1 MSTRA
6 HRLSTLAV
14 FALLGLSV
22 VTSGVALLGG
32 PEVVGDA
39 TSLVLGAG
47 FVALALADRRRP
59 DGGRLSNVRVLL
71 GCGVVLVAV
80 GLLQVAT

>member
-1 MSTRA
+1 M
-6 HRLSTLAV
+6 AV
-14 FALLGLSV
+14 VVALFGLSIV
-22 VTSGVALLGG
+22 ASGVALFGG

-39 TSLVLGAG
+39 TSVVLGAG
-47 FVALALADRRRP
+47 FVTLALTDRQRP
-59 DGGRLSNVRVLL
+59 DGGRMPNARVLL